1 MNNDNII
8 IRLARP
14 DEAEHVA
21 KLIMTA
27 MTEECCLWF
36 CGEGHDISDLHK
48 VMTELVKQEDSQYSF
63 LNTLCAVD
71 SHDNIV
77 GILTSY
83 DGGRLHELRQRF
95 IEAAKMAW
103 GIDHSNIPD
112 ETGPGELYLDSLAV
126 EPSSRGKGI
135 ASKLIEA
142 SVDKA
147 RKMGLPFTGLLVDT
161 SNPRAEAL
169 YTRLGFRVEGTNQ
182 WGGHPMRHMVKLTSN
197 R

>member
-8 IRLARP
+8 IRQARR

-27 MTEECCLWF
+27 MTDECCLWF
-36 CGEGHDISDLHK
+36 CGEGHDISDFHK
-48 VMTELVKQEDSQYSF
+48 VMTELVKRDDSQYSY

-71 SHDNIV
+71 CHDNIV

-95 IEAAKMAW
+95 VDATKEAW

-126 EPSSRGKGI
+126 EPSCRGKGI

-142 SVDKA
+142 SVEKA
-147 RKMGLPFTGLLVDT
+147 RKIGLPLTGLLVDT

-182 WGGHPMRHMVKLTSN
+182 WGGHPMRHMVKDS
-197 R
+197 

>member
-36 CGEGHDISDLHK
+36 CGKDHDIGDFHK
-48 VMTELVKQEDSQYSF
+48 VMTELVKLEDSQYSF

-112 ETGPGELYLDSLAV
+112 ETGPGE
-126 EPSSRGKGI
+126 
-135 ASKLIEA
+135 
-142 SVDKA
+142 
-147 RKMGLPFTGLLVDT
+147 
-161 SNPRAEAL
+161 
-169 YTRLGFRVEGTNQ
+169 
-182 WGGHPMRHMVKLTSN
+182 
-197 R
+197 